1 MGEITLDFMDQRQ
14 GGVMTFESIL
24 NQKIS
29 RCGFWAV
36 IAFFITAFLSMFLPL
51 DIAGGYAAAHGDR
64 VIWLQE
70 NRGMFIAGWVN
81 QIISMFTLSG
91 AFAAAAWIAV
101 GNNALRGM
109 LGLFFVA
116 MATMAFIIPKFIAVW
131 TIPLLGDAASTGST
145 GSDMAHALLPLLNV
159 SIPFSL
165 YTSFDYL
172 GFWLY
177 AVFALLVA
185 APLYGDALS
194 NKVAAAS
201 LGVFGVLYHFCLI
214 ALLLGSIGASDI
226 ETYFLGSTVLL
237 FLHLVAMIA
246 VFYQGKSNGAAAD
259 TVP

>member
-36 IAFFITAFLSMFLPL
+36 IAFFITAVLSMFLPL

-185 APLYGDALS
+185 GPLYGDALS
-194 NKVAAAS
+194 NKIAAVS
-201 LGVFGVLYHFCLI
+201 LGGFGVLYHLCLI

-246 VFYQGKSNGAAAD
+246 VFYRGKSNAAAAD

>member
-36 IAFFITAFLSMFLPL
+36 IVFFITAVLSMFLPL

-185 APLYGDALS
+185 GPLYGDALS
-194 NKVAAAS
+194 NKIAAVS
-201 LGVFGVLYHFCLI
+201 LGVFGVLYHLCLI

-246 VFYQGKSNGAAAD
+246 VFYRGKSNAAAAD

>member
-36 IAFFITAFLSMFLPL
+36 IAFFITAVLSMFLPL

>member
-1 MGEITLDFMDQRQ
+1 
-14 GGVMTFESIL
+14 MTFESIL

-36 IAFFITAFLSMFLPL
+36 IAFFITAVLSMFLPL
-51 DIAGGYAAAHGDR
+51 DIAGGYAAAHEDR

-185 APLYGDALS
+185 GPLYGDALS
-194 NKVAAAS
+194 NKIAAVS
-201 LGVFGVLYHFCLI
+201 LGVFGVLYHLCLI

-246 VFYQGKSNGAAAD
+246 VFYQGESNAAAAD

>member
-1 MGEITLDFMDQRQ
+1 
-14 GGVMTFESIL
+14 MTFESIL

-29 RCGFWAV
+29 RCGFWAAIV
-36 IAFFITAFLSMFLPL
+36 FFITAVVSMYLPL
-51 DIAGGYAAAHGDR
+51 DIADGDTAAHGDR

-70 NRGMFIAGWVN
+70 NRGLFIAGWVN

-91 AFAAAAWIAV
+91 AFAAAAWIAL

-131 TIPLLGDAASTGST
+131 TIPLLGDAASAGSA
-145 GSDMAHALLPLLNV
+145 GSDMAHLLLPLLNV

-185 APLYGDALS
+185 GPLYGDALS
-194 NKVAAAS
+194 RKIAAVS
-201 LGVFGVLYHFCLI
+201 LGVFGVLYHLCLM
-214 ALLLGSIGASDI
+214 ALLLGSIGVSDI
-226 ETYFLGSTVLL
+226 ETYFLGATVLL

-246 VFYQGKSNGAAAD
+246 VFYWGKANAAVTN

>member
-36 IAFFITAFLSMFLPL
+36 IAFFITAVLSMFLPL

-185 APLYGDALS
+185 GPLYGDALS
-194 NKVAAAS
+194 NKIAAVS
-201 LGVFGVLYHFCLI
+201 LGVFGVLYHVCLI

-246 VFYQGKSNGAAAD
+246 VFYRGKSNAAAAD

>member
-1 MGEITLDFMDQRQ
+1 
-14 GGVMTFESIL
+14 MTFESIL
-24 NQKIS
+24 HQKIS

-36 IAFFITAFLSMFLPL
+36 IAFFITAVLSMFFPL

-64 VIWLQE
+64 VVWLQE

-91 AFAAAAWIAV
+91 AFAAAAWIVV

-116 MATMAFIIPKFIAVW
+116 MATMGFIIPKFIAVW

-177 AVFALLVA
+177 AVFALLIA
-185 APLYGDALS
+185 GPLYGDALS
-194 NKVAAAS
+194 NKIAAVS
-201 LGVFGVLYHFCLI
+201 LGVFGVLYHLCLI

-246 VFYQGKSNGAAAD
+246 VFYQGRSNADAAD

>member
-1 MGEITLDFMDQRQ
+1 
-14 GGVMTFESIL
+14 MTFESIL

-36 IAFFITAFLSMFLPL
+36 IAFLITAVLSMFLPL

-109 LGLFFVA
+109 LGVFFVA

-131 TIPLLGDAASTGST
+131 TIPLLGDAASAGST

>member
-1 MGEITLDFMDQRQ
+1 
-14 GGVMTFESIL
+14 MTFESIL

-36 IAFFITAFLSMFLPL
+36 IAFFITAVLSMFLPL
-51 DIAGGYAAAHGDR
+51 DIAGGYAAAHEDR

-185 APLYGDALS
+185 GPLYGDALS
-194 NKVAAAS
+194 NKIAAVS
-201 LGVFGVLYHFCLI
+201 LGVFGVLYHLCLI

-246 VFYQGKSNGAAAD
+246 VFYRGKSNAAAAD

>member
-1 MGEITLDFMDQRQ
+1 MGEITLDFMDQHQ
-14 GGVMTFESIL
+14 GGVMTFENVS

-36 IAFFITAFLSMFLPL
+36 IAFFITAVLSMFLPQ

>member
-36 IAFFITAFLSMFLPL
+36 IAFFITAVLSMFLPL

-70 NRGMFIAGWVN
+70 NRGMFIVGWVN